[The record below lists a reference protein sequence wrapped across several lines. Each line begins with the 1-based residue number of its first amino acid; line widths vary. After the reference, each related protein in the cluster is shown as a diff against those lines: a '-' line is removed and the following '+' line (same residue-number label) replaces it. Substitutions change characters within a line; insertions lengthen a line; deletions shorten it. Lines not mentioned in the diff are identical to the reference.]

1 MMAIVPIARLTP
13 PRSRPLPGGVKQQGT
28 RDGHVSNTTAGGA
41 GRAVSGCIG
50 DVHT

>member
-13 PRSRPLPGGVKQQGT
+13 PHSAAARGVRQQGT

-41 GRAVSGCIG
+41 GERSPGA
-50 DVHT
+50 